1 MATVLSTVLTSICG
15 RPAFLRILLAYSSRA
30 SSSGSILASESL
42 ASSPQLFQ
50 VTEDKLAGVKL
61 EKLPTPFDLKYIYI
75 YSGPKPCQHNL
86 RNLVVQA
93 VAVQALF
100 YQLLP

>member
-1 MATVLSTVLTSICG
+1 MATVLGTVLTSICG

-61 EKLPTPFDLKYIYI
+61 EKLPTPFDLKYI
-75 YSGPKPCQHNL
+75 GG
-86 RNLVVQA
+86 RNLA
-93 VAVQALF
+93 NII
-100 YQLLP
+100 